1 VTATAYPILITGAS
15 GHLGRVVSH
24 RADREGLPTLLW
36 NRRPDD
42 SLGLGD
48 QVHAD
53 ITSPDDSDRILSRAG
68 AGTVIHLAAI
78 TGARCEQNREAA
90 HATNVTATLYLAEA
104 AARAGA
110 TRFVF
115 ASTAAVYGDAY
126 ARPIVETD
134 GLVGTG
140 TYAATKIAAES
151 GLAAIGKRSGMDVVI
166 LRIFNIY
173 GDGFADSLINRLQ
186 NASASAPVTLRG
198 PENFIRDYIHVE
210 DVAIACIAA
219 CKAPMSSGTTVI
231 NVGSGVATSNAD
243 LISAIDASLRVHVT
257 VEPGSPSHSQADVSR
272 MREILAITAATPLP
286 RL

>member
-1 VTATAYPILITGAS
+1 MTATANPTLITGAS

-24 RADREGLPTLLW
+24 EADRAGLPTLLW
-36 NRRPDD
+36 NRRPDS
-42 SLGLGD
+42 SLGSSN

-53 ITSPDDSDRILSRAG
+53 ITSTDAADQILSEAQ

-78 TGARCEQNREAA
+78 TGAQCERDPEAA
-90 HATNVTATLYLAEA
+90 HATNVTATLHLAEA

-134 GLVGTG
+134 ALVGRG
-140 TYAATKIAAES
+140 AYAATKIAAEA
-151 GLAAIGKRSGMDVVI
+151 GLAAIGQRSGMDVVI
-166 LRIFNIY
+166 LRIFNLY
-173 GDGFADSLINRLQ
+173 GDGFTDSLIHRLQ

-198 PENFIRDYIHVE
+198 SENFVRDYIHVE
-210 DVAIACIAA
+210 DVAIASMAA
-219 CKAPMSSGTTVI
+219 CRAPMPPGTTVI
-231 NVGSGVATSNAD
+231 NVGSGAATSNAH
-243 LISAIDASLRVHVT
+243 LISAIDASRRPHVT

-272 MREILAITAATPLP
+272 MREILGVTARTRLP
-286 RL
+286 SL